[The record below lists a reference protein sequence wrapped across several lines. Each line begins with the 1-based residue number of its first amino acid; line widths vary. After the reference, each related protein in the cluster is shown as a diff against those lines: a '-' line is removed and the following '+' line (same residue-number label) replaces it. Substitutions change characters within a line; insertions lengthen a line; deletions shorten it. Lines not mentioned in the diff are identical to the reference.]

1 MKKQAFACSLKVT
14 SQIRGQKALAKG
26 HHGVPWK
33 DLATLLANR
42 DFHCS
47 ISWYLSKE
55 NCYEFQPTKETHI
68 LDFRQRSVD
77 FLEPI
82 TRSGGGRGQD
92 EEKTRDKKIYIYS
105 LWRWVLA
112 FYKMQS
118 LVLFCWWKKQWSI
131 HKQIIVFS
139 FFGSRTWPVAPVTIT
154 SGKLKPFTS
163 RPLFN
168 VSK

>member
-1 MKKQAFACSLKVT
+1 MKKQPFACSLKVT

-55 NCYEFQPTKETHI
+55 NCYEFQPTKKTHI

-82 TRSGGGRGQD
+82 TRSGGGRGRD
-92 EEKTRDKKIYIYS
+92 EEKARDKTIYIFFVAVS
-105 LWRWVLA
+105 FGLLQNAVTGTVLLMKETVIHPQTNNCIFFLW
-112 FYKMQS
+112 
-118 LVLFCWWKKQWSI
+118 
-131 HKQIIVFS
+131 FS
-139 FFGSRTWPVAPVTIT
+139 YV
-154 SGKLKPFTS
+154 TS
-163 RPLFN
+163 RSGDNYIWQIKTLYLTPTF
-168 VSK
+168 